1 MTKEDG
7 EFNVGF
13 SPKDCSKGPQS
24 YSSKIVIYKLQSTFG
39 SVYMNFLIKES

>member
-39 SVYMNFLIKES
+39 KCLYEFFN